1 MKVTLVMVQSVDGK
15 TTKWQDTAIHG
26 WSSSEDRVS
35 FRTLKATHT
44 LLVMGRKTYEHVRST
59 IQLTPQIRRVVL
71 TKHPLDFSGD
81 AVADQLE
88 FTDESP
94 KVLVSRL
101 ERKGH
106 TSMLLVGGS
115 ETNEAFL
122 KEKLITDCF
131 ITIEPTFF
139 GTGKSIFTPVP
150 LDIALKLIETKRLN
164 AQGTLLLH
172 YTISYD
178 HTNG

>member
-1 MKVTLVMVQSVDGK
+1 MRIILVMVSSVDGK
-15 TTKWQDTAIHG
+15 TTHPTIHG
-26 WSSSEDRVS
+26 WSSAEDQEH
-35 FRTLKATHT
+35 FRTQKAEHP
-44 LLVMGRKTYEHVRST
+44 VIIMGRKTYDTVKQEL
-59 IQLTPQIRRVVL
+59 QLNSKTLRIVMTKQPKALMTERV
-71 TKHPLDFSGD
+71 PG
-81 AVADQLE
+81 QLE

-94 KVLVSRL
+94 NVLVSRL
-101 ERKGH
+101 ERKGY

-178 HTNG
+178 HTNNTN